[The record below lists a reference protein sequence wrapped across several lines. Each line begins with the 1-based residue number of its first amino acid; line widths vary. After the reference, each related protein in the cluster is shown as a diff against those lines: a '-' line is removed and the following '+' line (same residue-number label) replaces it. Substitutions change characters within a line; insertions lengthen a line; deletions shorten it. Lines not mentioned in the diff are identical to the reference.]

1 MSPALELIPATS
13 VPGISSISVSSDG
26 LQSLGRD
33 PSCELQLA
41 HPAVSRRH
49 ACVEF
54 RDGAWWVSDLGSR
67 HGTMVNGHRLE
78 KDGSE
83 RLCHGDLLGIPPLV
97 FRVDLG
103 EGLLGNVAATMVESA
118 ASESVERVSKRE
130 LGTLAAHRLDVLMN
144 AASAIA
150 EAADEPCLRAV
161 VVDVLLAGTALGRAA
176 ILRPIDNQSDTLD
189 VLEVR
194 VPPGVEAR
202 AYSRTLITHALGGEV
217 VRLNDEPDLRAAVS
231 IVGAGVQQAI
241 CAPVLLD
248 GVVQALLYVDAVQSG
263 SGESDAAAFCGAIAR
278 LYGLAIA
285 NLKRAE
291 LEVRQAQL
299 LVEMEAARNVQER
312 LMPATAGVVGGV
324 SYVMYSQPGRVVA
337 GDLFGIDQVS
347 DTAVTAYL
355 GDVAG
360 KGVGAG
366 MLMASIQAALA
377 MEVRGDAP
385 PNEIV
390 ERLNAYVAAHS
401 SGAEFAT
408 LFLIVIDHATLRA
421 TMVDAGHGYAA
432 LIRKGEISVLASD
445 GGPPVGAVDGLPY
458 AATEIDVLPGDRI
471 VLYSDGVAEQQNPKG
486 EEFGVERAFEALRG
500 AANGEE
506 DVAQLVTAL
515 RAFASSDHFADDV
528 TLASVSITVQAC
540 D

>member
-1 MSPALELIPATS
+1 MTPSLELIPSAS
-13 VPGISSISVSSDG
+13 VPGISSLSVSRDG
-26 LQSLGRD
+26 LQTLGRD

-49 ACVEF
+49 AGVEF
-54 RDGAWWVSDLGSR
+54 RDGGWWVSDLGSR
-67 HGTMVNGHRLE
+67 HGTMVNGRRIEQGGAAQL
-78 KDGSE
+78 
-83 RLCHGDLLGIPPLV
+83 RHGDTVGIPPLK

-103 EGLLGNVAATMVESA
+103 EGPVANGAATMVDASA
-118 ASESVERVSKRE
+118 SGSIEKVSKRE

-150 EAADEPCLRAV
+150 EAPDEQRLREV
-161 VVDVLLAGTALGRAA
+161 VVDVLRDGTALDRAA
-176 ILRPIDNQSDTLD
+176 VLRPIDAHNDKVD
-189 VLEVR
+189 ELEVR
-194 VPPGVEAR
+194 LPSGVTPR
-202 AYSRTLITHALGGEV
+202 AYSRTLIAQALGGEV
-217 VRLNDEPDLRAAVS
+217 VRLNDEPEVREAVS

-248 GVVQALLYVDAVQSG
+248 GAVQVLLYVDALEAG
-263 SGESDAAAFCGAIAR
+263 CGESDAAAFCGAIAR

-299 LVEMEAARNVQER
+299 LVEMEAARSVQER
-312 LMPATAGVVGGV
+312 LMPAPTGTVGGV

-337 GDLFGIDQVS
+337 GDLFGVDQVNN
-347 DTAVTAYL
+347 TVVTAYL

-377 MEVRGDAP
+377 TDVRGGAP

-408 LFLIVIDHATLRA
+408 LFLVVIDHANLEA

-432 LIRKGEISVLASD
+432 LIRSGEISVLESD
-445 GGPPVGAVDGLPY
+445 GGPPVGAVVGLSY
-458 AATEIDVLPGDRI
+458 GSTKIDVLPGDRI
-471 VLYSDGVAEQQNPKG
+471 VLYSDGVAEQQNPEG
-486 EEFGVERAFEALRG
+486 EEFGVDRAFDALAG
-500 AANGEE
+500 AADGKE
-506 DVAQLVTAL
+506 DVDQLVTAL
-515 RAFASSDHFADDV
+515 RAFASSDQFADDV
-528 TLASVSITVQAC
+528 TLASVTVTAPAC
-540 D
+540 G